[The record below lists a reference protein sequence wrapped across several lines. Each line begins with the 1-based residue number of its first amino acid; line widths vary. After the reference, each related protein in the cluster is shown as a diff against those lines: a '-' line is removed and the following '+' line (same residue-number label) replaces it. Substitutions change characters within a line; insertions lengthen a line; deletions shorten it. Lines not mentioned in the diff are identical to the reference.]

1 MAVILENL
9 CIADQIFRMRL
20 FGAPMGKAGQ
30 FYMLRQPDRLDPFLS
45 RPISLFD
52 ADANTGELSFLY
64 QVAGHGT
71 ELFSRM
77 LPGQEIAVQG
87 PCGNGFP
94 LLPGD
99 AVVIGGGIGT
109 APLYLLLKELRKA
122 DPNRKIETF
131 LGFREEAFLECDFAS
146 LSDSMKINIGGYVTA
161 DVDFTKAATYYACG
175 PAPMLRAAAEAAKQ
189 ANATLYVS
197 LEKHMACGVGACLG
211 CTCKTTKGQKRICK
225 EGPVFPYQEV
235 YDAI

>member
-1 MAVILENL
+1 MAVITENIR
-9 CIADQIFRMRL
+9 IAEQIYRMRL
-20 FGAPMGKAGQ
+20 SGAPMGKAGQ
-30 FYMLRQPDRLDPFLS
+30 FYMLRQPDTLDPFLS

-52 ADANTGELSFLY
+52 ADEQTGELSFLY
-64 QVAGHGT
+64 QTAGRGT
-71 ELFSRM
+71 EQFSRM
-77 LPGQEIAVQG
+77 LAGQTLTVQG

-109 APLYLLLKELRKA
+109 APLYLLLKTLREK
-122 DPNRKIETF
+122 DPNRRIEVY
-131 LGFREEAFLECDFAS
+131 LGFREEAYLKEDFTA
-146 LSDSMKINIGGYVTA
+146 LSDKTHVNIGGYVTA
-161 DVDFTKAATYYACG
+161 DVDFTRPATYYACG
-175 PAPMLRAAAEAAKQ
+175 PKPMLRAAMQAAREADAR
-189 ANATLYVS
+189 LYVS

-211 CTCKTTKGQKRICK
+211 CTCKTTAGQKRICK

>member
-1 MAVILENL
+1 MAVIAENAR
-9 CIADQIFRMRL
+9 IAENIFRMRL
-20 FGAPMGKAGQ
+20 SGAPIGRAGQ
-30 FYMLRQPDRLDPFLS
+30 FYTLRQPNTLDPFLS

-52 ADANTGELSFLY
+52 ANEDAGEVSFLY

-77 LPGQEIAVQG
+77 LVGQELTVQG

-94 LLPGD
+94 IFSGD

-122 DPNRKIETF
+122 DPLRRIEVY
-131 LGFREEAFLECDFAS
+131 LGFREEAYLEAEFAA
-146 LSDSMKINIGGYVTA
+146 LSDNMKINLGGYVTA
-161 DVDFTKAATYYACG
+161 DVDFTKEATYYACG
-175 PAPMLRAAAEAAKQ
+175 PAPMLRAAAQAAKQ
-189 ANATLYVS
+189 ANAALYVS

-211 CTCKTTKGQKRICK
+211 CTCKTTVGQKRICK
-225 EGPVFPYQEV
+225 DGPVFPYQEV

>member
-1 MAVILENL
+1 MAVIMENTR
-9 CIADQIFRMRL
+9 IVENIYRMRL
-20 FGAPMGKAGQ
+20 RGAPMGKAGQ
-30 FYMLRQPDRLDPFLS
+30 FYMLRQPNTLDPFLS

-52 ADANTGELSFLY
+52 ADEDTGEVSFLY
-64 QVAGHGT
+64 QAAGRGT

-77 LPGQEIAVQG
+77 LVGQELTVQG

-94 LLPGD
+94 ILPGD

-109 APLYLLLKELRKA
+109 APLYLLLRELRKA
-122 DPNRKIETF
+122 DPNRNIETH
-131 LGFREEAFLECDFAS
+131 LGFREEAYLEAEFAA
-146 LSDSMKINIGGYVTA
+146 LSDNVKINLGGHVTA
-161 DVDFTKAATYYACG
+161 DVDFTRPATYYACG
-175 PAPMLRAAAEAAKQ
+175 PAPMLRAAAQAAKQ

-211 CTCKTTKGQKRICK
+211 CTCKTTMGQKRICK
-225 EGPVFPYQEV
+225 DGPVFPYQEV